1 MLEYI
6 KSDKK
11 GITEEREYRMFEV
24 IKSEYGKELGAF
36 EFDYLGEHP
45 SLDAVLINAKVKF
58 YEKGLHILTGL
69 SRDNLFVEWSRI
81 KEVTCTKSRQVFIN
95 LKTDEGVIKLKE
107 EKIENDIIQF
117 KKLLKLLVPGIE
129 IEYMKVSPDNLRS
142 IEMKRAEKLYEEQE
156 QRVDEFVREC
166 GSEDDMGIVEV
177 WQNYLENQL
186 QLPFEAEIV
195 DEPGSLEVGD
205 IIKVTAIEGSDD
217 LHGIIVKA
225 RMGRNQYSF
234 PLCLL
239 ETVEKES
246 KNHQL
251 VDDYNF
257 WFCNR

>member
-1 MLEYI
+1 
-6 KSDKK
+6 
-11 GITEEREYRMFEV
+11 MFEV

-45 SLDAVLINAKVKF
+45 SLDVVLINAKAKL

-69 SRDNLFVEWSRI
+69 SSDSLFVEWGCI
-81 KEVTCTKSRQVFIN
+81 KEVTCTKSRQALIN
-95 LKTDEGVIKLKE
+95 LKTDQGVIKLKK
-107 EKIENDIIQF
+107 EKKETDISQF

-129 IEYMKVSPDNLRS
+129 IKYVKSSPDNLRS

-156 QRVDEFVREC
+156 RRVDEFVRKC
-166 GSEDDMGIVEV
+166 GGEDDMEIEEA
-177 WQNYLENQL
+177 WQNYLEDHL
-186 QLPFEAEIV
+186 QFPFEAEIV
-195 DEPGSLEVGD
+195 DDPGPLEVGD

-217 LHGIIVKA
+217 LHGIIVKVK
-225 RMGRNQYSF
+225 MGRKQYSF

-239 ETVEKES
+239 ETVEKGS